1 MCGGVFPK
9 AKHGPKTN
17 SRKNTDGS
25 QSFFPLG
32 IHVQTGFFH
41 MVQRTLNSEHIH
53 ILFKRVSVFALS
65 TFTERLGGGGG
76 GIQVSQIT
84 AYPRNFTVG
93 LYLGPE
99 TVQSKTPL
107 ALFFTPRGRRDD
119 KLYGLFFSRHT
130 EKKQH

>member
-25 QSFFPLG
+25 QSFFPLV

-76 GIQVSQIT
+76 GGGGGGEGFK
-84 AYPRNFTVG
+84 Y
-93 LYLGPE
+93 
-99 TVQSKTPL
+99 
-107 ALFFTPRGRRDD
+107 RRS
-119 KLYGLFFSRHT
+119 LRIHGTSL
-130 EKKQH
+130 